1 MKTHRPGS
9 RDGGRVGS
17 CTPSMGA
24 DLEVEVLR
32 EPGHGDSREPQGRDR
47 EGASEGSGERRGRAS
62 EVHAGKGGARAGEQG
77 EAGRYDAARK
87 LRRRR
92 TNHEHRWAVEAH
104 RQPFAAAGGGR
115 RVDAGDQDFG
125 ASGESPRSATP
136 YRVCRSLPRRL
147 IGEPSRAPEHERRI
161 FQGPSRRASLVGVS
175 QLSSMVAGRQA
186 LARAGRGGCLES
198 RSVALRGRA
207 SQGYRD
213 IQTCLLCVMRSDEA
227 GGMG

>member
-1 MKTHRPGS
+1 MGAGSDRVRPAWALTWRWKSSENLVTGTQGNRKGVTARERPKEAGNEGVVPQKS
-9 RDGGRVGS
+9 TPGRVELA
-17 CTPSMGA
+17 P
-24 DLEVEVLR
+24 ENRVK
-32 EPGHGDSREPQGRDR
+32 P
-47 EGASEGSGERRGRAS
+47 EGTTQRGNS
-62 EVHAGKGGARAGEQG
+62 D
-77 EAGRYDAARK
+77 DAARITSTGGP
-87 LRRRR
+87 LRHTVNLLRP
-92 TNHEHRWAVEAH
+92 
-104 RQPFAAAGGGR
+104 QAAAGGWMRGIKTSGR
-115 RVDAGDQDFG
+115 PARALVRPLRI
-125 ASGESPRSATP
+125 ASAVPYLDGSSA
-136 YRVCRSLPRRL
+136 SL
-147 IGEPSRAPEHERRI
+147 HERRI